1 MTFDLTWPSIMTW
14 FRLIGGYCEPS
25 TGKYYDFP
33 WKPEIV
39 IFMEFLWKSWN
50 CKHYYSSW
58 NWDFDYHI
66 FYYGR
71 DPLYSLGTAPL
82 TFLSSLAGTFIEPPL
97 FFFIFLYLV
106 RQVLLFEPPF
116 LSVHYFLGRH
126 YYMNLLLY
134 LFLFFRQALLYEPPF
149 IYFLSF
155 LGRHYNIN
163 LLLYLFYLF

>member
-97 FFFIFLYLV
+97 FFFIFLYLF
-106 RQVLLFEPPF
+106 RQALLFEPPYGLHTF
-116 LSVHYFLGRH
+116 TIIYLCTLLHTCQECRIICVVQP
-126 YYMNLLLY
+126 NLVD
-134 LFLFFRQALLYEPPF
+134 P
-149 IYFLSF
+149 I
-155 LGRHYNIN
+155 I
-163 LLLYLFYLF
+163 